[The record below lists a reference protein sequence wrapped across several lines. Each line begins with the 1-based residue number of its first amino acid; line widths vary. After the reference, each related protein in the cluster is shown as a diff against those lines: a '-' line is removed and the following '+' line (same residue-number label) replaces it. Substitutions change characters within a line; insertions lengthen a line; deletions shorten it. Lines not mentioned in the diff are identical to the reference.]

1 MECEV
6 TIDVVVATPVQC
18 ALLALHEEWCGEG
31 GTHFLVELA
40 LRTSVATSL
49 REGDAAAVWGHHAE
63 VGHSQPVTSQGRVCM
78 RG

>member
-1 MECEV
+1 MHYLH
-6 TIDVVVATPVQC
+6 DVVVATPVQH

-40 LRTSVATSL
+40 LRTSVAASI
-49 REGDAAAVWGHHAE
+49 REGQAAALRGHHAE
-63 VGHSQPVTSQGRVCM
+63 VGHSQPVASQGGLCM